1 MVWQQKQTIVFSFSL
16 LRGWEPTKCED
27 FQQSLFCHLVP
38 LQHDFFAFALGKQS
52 EKHIFFVS
60 FMHCVQFSIQHSNKV
75 AVLAWPL
82 FIFGGGF

>member
-1 MVWQQKQTIVFSFSL
+1 MKISNRVCFVI
-16 LRGWEPTKCED
+16 
-27 FQQSLFCHLVP
+27 LFHFNMI
-38 LQHDFFAFALGKQS
+38 FFAFALGKQS